1 MWNISI
7 PPSKSFIVWRI
18 IHKKMSTDDNLAR
31 RGCYLPFMCNLCN
44 KEAETA
50 DHLFL
55 SCKFTSFLWNCL
67 QSLIHFSINCTST
80 LSLFEVCKRGWSPQ
94 CKLTII
100 STIIYPLNAI
110 WFCRNNFRFKGEKPN
125 LKSTIAQIVANVSIV
140 GNLTKVANGH
150 AIMDFMVL
158 KAFKVN
164 THHPNAPKIT
174 EVIWS
179 PPILNWIK
187 CNTDGAALGSPGQ
200 AACAGI
206 FRNRNGESIG
216 CFAVNL
222 GITNAFYAELMGV
235 IFAVECAVERR

>member
-1 MWNISI
+1 
-7 PPSKSFIVWRI
+7 
-18 IHKKMSTDDNLAR
+18 
-31 RGCYLPFMCNLCN
+31 
-44 KEAETA
+44 
-50 DHLFL
+50 
-55 SCKFTSFLWNCL
+55 
-67 QSLIHFSINCTST
+67 
-80 LSLFEVCKRGWSPQ
+80 
-94 CKLTII
+94 
-100 STIIYPLNAI
+100 
-110 WFCRNNFRFKGEKPN
+110 
-125 LKSTIAQIVANVSIV
+125 
-140 GNLTKVANGH
+140 
-150 AIMDFMVL
+150 MVL